1 MKVCLLDVNVLIAL
15 AWPVHIHHAQAGK
28 WFNAKGHKGWATCPL
43 TQLAF
48 VRISSNPAIIRDA
61 VRPEQ
66 ALDMLKTMSSHSGHH
81 FWPDDRSVSA
91 PNFSFS
97 APLTGHR
104 QVADA
109 YLLALA
115 IRHGGALATFDQ
127 GLTAVAKNASD
138 VEQIVG

>member
-1 MKVCLLDVNVLIAL
+1 MKICLLDVNVLIAL
-15 AWPVHIHHAQAGK
+15 AWPVHIHHVQAGK

-81 FWPDDRSVSA
+81 FWPDDLFVSA
-91 PNFSFS
+91 PNFFFS

-104 QVADA
+104 QVTDA
-109 YLLALA
+109 YFLALA
-115 IRHGGALATFDQ
+115 IHHGGALATFDQ
-127 GLTAVAKNASD
+127 GITAIAKNASD
-138 VEQIVG
+138 VEQIAS